1 MLVTIL
7 YGLPGSGKTTYA
19 ESVIKSQKNARYG
32 KVRMVSGGESR

>member
-19 ESVIKSQKNARYG
+19 ESVTNAQKNARYG